1 MERGTGARVQAGFRR
16 LSMQNGKHMLGM
28 AQACLDHAAVDFILT
43 DALGR
48 DALEPGIGGVYGVAA
63 VMLGPAEGLQ
73 FADRRAFLL
82 HDLFNLFEIA
92 RQERGVFTLQDGKQ
106 RLGAGELFFGVQDC
120 HVVAGQPLSV
130 PNSVRS
136 RAMSLSAICTA
147 SIL

>member
-48 DALEPGIGGVYGVAA
+48 DAQETRIGGVYGVAA
-63 VMLGPAEGLQ
+63 VMLGPTEGFQ